1 MEAGILGR
9 IPPQSIE
16 AEQSVLGAMM
26 LVSDTIPDV
35 LEILKPDDFYREDH
49 REIFSVILELFNHAV
64 TVDLVTVADALK
76 RRGSL
81 DRIGGL
87 DYLTLIPT
95 LVPITANAQ
104 KYATIIAEKSLL
116 RTLIKVSSSIVDRG
130 YEAQDEA
137 MAVLEYAENEVLSIL
152 AGKDRK
158 GFFLIRDVILDTVK
172 HLEYMYNNQNSI
184 TGVPTG
190 FIDLDKL
197 LSGMQKSD
205 LIIIAG
211 RPAMGKTTLGINIAQ
226 HAATIGKVPTAIF
239 SLEMSKEQ
247 LVARM
252 LATQGLISSNKIR
265 DGSFADDDWARLT
278 KAMGPL
284 SEAPIYIDDNA
295 SVSITDIRAKCRKLK
310 LENKLGLIV
319 IDYLQLMDVPGKR
332 NENRQS
338 QITEISRS
346 LKILAKEM
354 QVPVICIS
362 QLSRGPE
369 GRKDN
374 RPMLSDLR
382 DSGAIEQDADI
393 VMFIYRDEYY
403 NKEKSEKPG
412 IAEIIIAKHRN
423 GETRTIELGWSGTN
437 TRFFDL
443 EQHREE
449 PDYIQ

>member
-1 MEAGILGR
+1 MEQGILGR

-49 REIFSVILELFNHAV
+49 REIFTVIVDLFNHA
-64 TVDLVTVADALK
+64 TSVDLVTVSDALK

-81 DRIGGL
+81 EKIGGL
-87 DYLTLIPT
+87 EYLTLIPT
-95 LVPITANAQ
+95 LVPITANAA

-116 RTLIKVSSSIVDRG
+116 RTLIKVSSTIVDRG
-130 YEAQDEA
+130 FEASDEA
-137 MAVLEYAENEVLSIL
+137 MAVLEFAENEVLSIL

-158 GFFLIRDVILDTVK
+158 GFYQIRDVIVDTVK
-172 HLEYMYNNQNSI
+172 HIEFMFNNQNKI

-190 FIDLDKL
+190 FEEMDKL

-211 RPAMGKTTLGINIAQ
+211 RPAMGKTTLGLNIAQ
-226 HAATIGKVPTAIF
+226 YAASVAKVPTAIF

-252 LATQGLISSNKIR
+252 LATQGLIQSNKIR
-265 DGSFADDDWARLT
+265 DGSFDSEDWEKLSRAI
-278 KAMGPL
+278 GPL
-284 SEAPIYIDDNA
+284 SDAPIFIDDNA
-295 SVSITDIRAKCRKLK
+295 AVSITDIRAKCRKLK
-310 LENKLGLIV
+310 LENKLGLVV
-319 IDYLQLMDVPGKR
+319 IDYMQLMDVPNKR

-354 QVPVICIS
+354 NVPVICLS

-393 VMFIYRDEYY
+393 VMFIYRDDYY
-403 NKEKSEKPG
+403 NKESEEANV
-412 IAEIIIAKHRN
+412 AEIIVAKHRN
-423 GETRTIELGWSGTN
+423 GETRTVKLGWSGTH

-443 EQHREE
+443 DKHRE
-449 PDYIQ
+449 Q